1 MVARVKSRPLLFHTA
16 LLAVGG
22 AIRCG
27 QLALEGRPA
36 FGLIR
41 PPGHHADQ
49 KGSWGFCYLN
59 NMAIA
64 VSKLLREFN
73 LRWVVVVDLDHHVG
87 DGTERVFV
95 SQSRVKVLNIMAIER
110 QDYLERVQNSLRA
123 IRKADLLAVSMGFD
137 TYEKDLGGLL
147 QTEDYRLLGSWLR
160 QASERLCSGRRFAL
174 LEGGYYLPDLGKN
187 VLAFCEGFSG
197 E

>member
-1 MVARVKSRPLLFHTA
+1 
-16 LLAVGG
+16 
-22 AIRCG
+22 
-27 QLALEGRPA
+27 
-36 FGLIR
+36 
-41 PPGHHADQ
+41 
-49 KGSWGFCYLN
+49 
-59 NMAIA
+59 MAIA

-147 QTEDYRLLGSWLR
+147 QTEDYRLLGSWLH

-197 E
+197 ETGEM